1 MLGEFREFH
10 VLRYYDNRIS
20 PSYHNYNQSA
30 SLRCQSA
37 PHLSLSLN
45 KTLLS
50 RPWSLSGGELYYN
63 LSTGVTDIQGTD
75 GIRDR
80 DEIWFE
86 I

>member
-1 MLGEFREFH
+1 MC
-10 VLRYYDNRIS
+10 V
-20 PSYHNYNQSA
+20 PSVEICVDYSDIEYLSGYHNYNQSA

-37 PHLSLSLN
+37 PHLTLSLN

-50 RPWSLSGGELYYN
+50 RPWSLSGELYYN
-63 LSTGVTDIQGTD
+63 LSTGITDIQGTD